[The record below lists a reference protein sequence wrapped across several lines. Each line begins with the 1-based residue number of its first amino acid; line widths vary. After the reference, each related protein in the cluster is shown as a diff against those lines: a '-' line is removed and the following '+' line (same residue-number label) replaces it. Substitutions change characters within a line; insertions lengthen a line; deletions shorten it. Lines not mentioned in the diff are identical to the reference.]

1 MRTAQLKIDG
11 KIVEGVLM
19 SGGFGAQVYSV
30 SGVKGV
36 VLKIGRRIHV
46 VHEDVPAF
54 KCVMR
59 FVNMK
64 YQPLNEQDAVLA
76 EFRGLVKEL
85 KGEETEMAKVKNP
98 CKRNPIKP
106 YSEMSREELE
116 AEKRAA
122 LSLLKSLTR
131 GSALYEDTM
140 RDLGKINR
148 ELKSLGDPS
157 TLTEFSRR
165 RNPAMTKKKYLH
177 LWERP
182 SNYAGPD
189 WSDYYVLF
197 VKSRDDE
204 SYDILKLSNF
214 DVALERLGGENEKN
228 GVLVIRDRHWA
239 VGWIEYILVHKDSKK
254 VAEAEKI
261 MKDYDAYPVLDD
273 NHYSEAQEEYLIEVF
288 KNYFSDFLHE
298 LMSFLGDERNPND
311 IKGKEMTDAEN
322 IISSILDDASSNSGA
337 ENAYVS
343 EREIKY
349 WIEGGQGEYFYDKNN
364 IWYKRLIKQRKRS
377 VR

>member
-1 MRTAQLKIDG
+1 MRTARLKIDG
-11 KIVEGVLM
+11 KLMEGVLM

-30 SGVKGV
+30 SGVRGV
-36 VLKIGRRIHV
+36 VLKIGRRSHV

-140 RDLGKINR
+140 RALGKINR
-148 ELKSLGDPS
+148 ELKSLGEPS

-165 RNPAMTKKKYLH
+165 RNPAMSKKKYLH

-214 DVALERLGGENEKN
+214 DVALERLGGENEEN

-261 MKDYDAYPVLDD
+261 MKEYEAYPVLDD
-273 NHYSEAQEEYLIEVF
+273 DHYSEARQEYLDDTF
-288 KNYFSDFLHE
+288 KIYAEDFTKE
-298 LMSFLGDERNPND
+298 LLSFLGDEREVED
-311 IKGKEMTDAEN
+311 IKGKELEQAE
-322 IISSILDDASSNSGA
+322 IILREIYQDSADGSGE
-337 ENAYVS
+337 ENAFVTEKEIQMWV
-343 EREIKY
+343 ERTS
-349 WIEGGQGEYFYDKNN
+349 EYFYDKNN
-364 IWYKRLIKQRKRS
+364 VWYKRLVKHGKKGTR
-377 VR
+377 

>member
-122 LSLLKSLTR
+122 LSLLKSFTQ

-140 RDLGKINR
+140 RALGKINR
-148 ELKSLGDPS
+148 ELKSLGAPS

-165 RNPAMTKKKYLH
+165 RNPAMSKKKYLH

-214 DVALERLGGENEKN
+214 DVALERLGGENEEN

-261 MKDYDAYPVLDD
+261 MKDYDAYPVLDES
-273 NHYSEAQEEYLIEVF
+273 HYSEARQEYLDDTF
-288 KNYFSDFLHE
+288 KIYAEDFTKE
-298 LMSFLGDERNPND
+298 LLSFLGDEREVED
-311 IKGKEMTDAEN
+311 IKGKELEQAE
-322 IISSILDDASSNSGA
+322 IILREIYQDSADGSGE
-337 ENAYVS
+337 ENAFVTEKEIQMWV
-343 EREIKY
+343 ERTS
-349 WIEGGQGEYFYDKNN
+349 EYFYDKNN
-364 IWYKRLIKQRKRS
+364 VWYKRLIKQRKRS

>member
-1 MRTAQLKIDG
+1 MRTARLKIDG
-11 KIVEGVLM
+11 KLMEGVLM

-30 SGVKGV
+30 SGVRGV
-36 VLKIGRRIHV
+36 VLKIGRRSHV

-148 ELKSLGDPS
+148 ELRSLGEPS
-157 TLTEFSRR
+157 ALSEFAKR
-165 RNPAMTKKKYLH
+165 RNPASPKH
-177 LWERP
+177 LKLWKRA

-197 VKSRDDE
+197 MKTRDDE
-204 SYDILKLSNF
+204 SYDLLKISNF
-214 DVALERLGGENEKN
+214 DVALERLGGESEKD

-254 VAEAEKI
+254 VKIAEEI
-261 MKDYDAYPVLDD
+261 MERYHRYPVLDEE
-273 NHYSEAQEEYLIEVF
+273 HFSEVEREAVMETYDSYKE
-288 KNYFSDFLHE
+288 DFLKE
-298 LMSFLGDERNPND
+298 LLSYVGDKRD
-311 IKGKEMTDAEN
+311 VSDLKGKELEEAD
-322 IISSILDDASSNSGA
+322 IILQYVIEDSAAYSGA
-337 ENAYVS
+337 ENAWIS
-343 EREIKY
+343 EREIKH
-349 WIEGGQGEYFYDKNN
+349 WIHGQHEYFHDKKNR
-364 IWYKRLIKQRKRS
+364 WFKKLLKAEGL
-377 VR
+377 